1 MRRAVLLLLAVA
13 TVLVVLA
20 GAVVAADSTCDGGG
34 CVGTRGTDTITGS
47 SGDDLIAGLEG
58 NDTINSGFGR
68 DVVYGDEGD
77 DTVTDNGDDRAGE
90 VVYGDEGND
99 TINVRMTGP
108 LGPGDGDEVH
118 CGPGKR
124 DRVLYD
130 SADTVA
136 KDCEIK
142 RPG

>member
-58 NDTINSGFGR
+58 NDTINSGSGR

-77 DTVTDNGDDRAGE
+77 DT
-90 VVYGDEGND
+90 
-99 TINVRMTGP
+99 INVRITGP

>member
-58 NDTINSGFGR
+58 NDTINSGSGR

-77 DTVTDNGDDRAGE
+77 DT
-90 VVYGDEGND
+90 
-99 TINVRMTGP
+99 INVRITGP

-130 SADTVA
+130 SVDTVA